1 MAFMFERLV
10 VYQRAVDLAD
20 ELMRSTAETPRGM
33 GFLSDQIQRAV
44 TSIAA
49 NLAEGNGRFTK
60 ADRRHFFHIA
70 RGSTHECVPLI
81 ELAARRGMFGRREA
95 DEFCAE
101 LEEIARMIA
110 GLIKGLDPPPNP

>member
-20 ELMRSTAETPRGM
+20 ELMRSTADTP
-33 GFLSDQIQRAV
+33 
-44 TSIAA
+44 
-49 NLAEGNGRFTK
+49 
-60 ADRRHFFHIA
+60 
-70 RGSTHECVPLI
+70 
-81 ELAARRGMFGRREA
+81 RGMFGRREA